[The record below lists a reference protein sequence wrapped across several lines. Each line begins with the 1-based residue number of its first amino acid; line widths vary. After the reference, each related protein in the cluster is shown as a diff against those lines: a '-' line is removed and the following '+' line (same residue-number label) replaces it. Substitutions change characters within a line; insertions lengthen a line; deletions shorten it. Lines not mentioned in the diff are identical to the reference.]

1 MGFLMYARFF
11 LLVLLVSCTKTY
23 VGNDVC
29 GADEFVLDSYKIREG
44 KFAILE
50 MGGVFFDEPGGELLE
65 GNRPP
70 GEVTLAGKLAT
81 SILVDGKMRLYDVL
95 AGLTE
100 KANLFKSYV
109 MRENKIIPVDF
120 GKLLEDGD
128 MSQNIVM
135 QGGDKVYL
143 ADEASASLIVVGEG
157 GFQKEI
163 FLSRGSMPM
172 RKALGAAGSIPYL
185 NDNPVIQVV
194 RASLSKPKVYTLDWE
209 HINLLPDESLLV
221 MSGDVVYV
229 ASTPASKWHRFV
241 SGFLPS
247 LAREKKTN

>member
-1 MGFLMYARFF
+1 MRFF
-11 LLVLLVSCTKTY
+11 CLALLVSCTKTY

-50 MGGVFFDEPGGELLE
+50 MGGAFVDELDVCEDVL
-65 GNRPP
+65 P
-70 GEVTLAGKLAT
+70 GEVTLAGSVAT
-81 SILVDGKMRLYDVL
+81 SILVDGKVRLYEIL
-95 AGLTE
+95 ASLSE
-100 KANLFKSYV
+100 KVNLFKSY
-109 MRENKIIPVDF
+109 MLRENKMVPVDF

-135 QGGDKVYL
+135 QGGDTIYL
-143 ADEASASLIVVGEG
+143 ADESSASLIVVGEG

-163 FLSRGSMPM
+163 FLSKGSMPM
-172 RKALGAAGSIPYL
+172 RKALGLAGDLPYL

-194 RASLSKPKVYTLDWE
+194 RASMRKPKVYTLNWE

-221 MSGDVVYV
+221 MEGDVVYV
-229 ASTPASKWHRFV
+229 ASTLDSKWHRFV
-241 SGFLPS
+241 SGFLPRS
-247 LAREKKTN
+247 RD